1 MTLYKTT
8 PWLFLFIIIQS
19 LCFFVAS
26 ATERNQIIVGVLENW
41 PPQYSYDKTT
51 RKPTGFAV
59 EIMNEVASLSGL
71 RIQYKIFKTW
81 PMLNKAL
88 KNREIDVIP
97 NMGITK
103 ERMEFFNYTDPV
115 ETTNIRFFIRS
126 TSNDIKR
133 IEDMEGRVVSV
144 VDTNKGRFL
153 MEEKAWKNLRIYQSL
168 EEAMMSVLSGVSDV
182 LVYPNPPLHRILN
195 QHGLDDRIIAFGDP
209 LLEIKRGIAVHK
221 DDKSLVD
228 RLNKSVKILF
238 SSAAYKNIHDRYY
251 GNTNTSLIS
260 KKTVILITTILGLI
274 ILLLFVWRYL
284 SVFKINKILRKT
296 ITERK
301 QAEEKIKSSLKEKQ
315 TLIDEIHHRV
325 KNNMNVVSSLLKLQ
339 ANNIKD
345 DKTKDILKESQN
357 RIYAMS
363 AIHETIHGSENLS
376 EISLKT
382 YLYKITNSI
391 FQSSAV
397 NSKKVKLKN
406 DITEMPI
413 SINQASP
420 LGLVTNELISNSLKY
435 AFPDEKEGEISVS
448 VKKLDKELEL
458 TIEDDGIGLPEEFD
472 LKNSKTLGL
481 KLVRTLVENQLDGS
495 IEMESNDGTKFTIKF
510 NIET

>member
-153 MEEKAWKNLRIYQSL
+153 MEEKAWKNL
-168 EEAMMSVLSGVSDV
+168 
-182 LVYPNPPLHRILN
+182 
-195 QHGLDDRIIAFGDP
+195 
-209 LLEIKRGIAVHK
+209 
-221 DDKSLVD
+221 
-228 RLNKSVKILF
+228 
-238 SSAAYKNIHDRYY
+238 
-251 GNTNTSLIS
+251 
-260 KKTVILITTILGLI
+260 
-274 ILLLFVWRYL
+274 
-284 SVFKINKILRKT
+284 
-296 ITERK
+296 
-301 QAEEKIKSSLKEKQ
+301 
-315 TLIDEIHHRV
+315 
-325 KNNMNVVSSLLKLQ
+325 
-339 ANNIKD
+339 
-345 DKTKDILKESQN
+345 
-357 RIYAMS
+357 
-363 AIHETIHGSENLS
+363 
-376 EISLKT
+376 
-382 YLYKITNSI
+382 
-391 FQSSAV
+391 
-397 NSKKVKLKN
+397 
-406 DITEMPI
+406 
-413 SINQASP
+413 
-420 LGLVTNELISNSLKY
+420 
-435 AFPDEKEGEISVS
+435 
-448 VKKLDKELEL
+448 
-458 TIEDDGIGLPEEFD
+458 
-472 LKNSKTLGL
+472 
-481 KLVRTLVENQLDGS
+481 
-495 IEMESNDGTKFTIKF
+495 
-510 NIET
+510 